1 MVETGKV
8 YGYYAGE
15 TILAQRDYP
24 DTDVSLVD
32 GYAIRPSENPKG
44 SYILSRRINP
54 RSVGEYALTAGEA
67 VAVDTGFP
75 VLHPTYAVV
84 PYEHTRLAGK
94 GTIILEH
101 VPSRGEN
108 IAFKGTDIRRN
119 TVIAR
124 EGMRLHGGLV
134 KILIDLGIYSVRVHR
149 KPRVAVYGAGS
160 ELCDPS
166 VEGCRGKPSSTRHM
180 IARVL
185 EEYGDLIGRNKILP
199 DDRDVISRE
208 LRSMMNSMDLI
219 VTIGGTGEGGKD
231 YVRRILEEL
240 PCKVRWFFYTGSARE
255 KDHELYY
262 KLWGSYCSTPRSS
275 SGRYNRPLPHYNTLR
290 FISSRRRVIM
300 ADAPRLLAEES
311 FWGV

>member
-15 TILAQRDYP
+15 TILAPRDYP

-32 GYAIRPSENPKG
+32 RYAIRPSENPKG

-84 PYEHTRLAGK
+84 PYEHARLAGK

-119 TVIAR
+119 TAIAP
-124 EGMRLHGGLV
+124 EGTRLHGGLV
-134 KILIDLGIYSVRVHR
+134 KYSLI
-149 KPRVAVYGAGS
+149 
-160 ELCDPS
+160 
-166 VEGCRGKPSSTRHM
+166 
-180 IARVL
+180 
-185 EEYGDLIGRNKILP
+185 
-199 DDRDVISRE
+199 
-208 LRSMMNSMDLI
+208 
-219 VTIGGTGEGGKD
+219 
-231 YVRRILEEL
+231 
-240 PCKVRWFFYTGSARE
+240 
-255 KDHELYY
+255 
-262 KLWGSYCSTPRSS
+262 
-275 SGRYNRPLPHYNTLR
+275 
-290 FISSRRRVIM
+290 
-300 ADAPRLLAEES
+300 
-311 FWGV
+311 